1 MHKGLLNGETDM
13 DVLHIPVVALFT
25 TMIASFG
32 LVMIFAT
39 VGAVIKN

>member
-1 MHKGLLNGETDM
+1 M

-25 TMIASFG
+25 TMIASFS

-39 VGAVIKN
+39 VSDVIKN